1 MRKIRLTALRKFVLL
16 LVMVSVMTTG
26 EAATAL
32 ASVTSKASVE
42 AIGEYTQYIRMKMKS
57 PGRTAVPKHPLKTYN
72 LDRKYKKLLKK
83 VVSDKKVTSQLHLL
97 DKGFSSRKKAIKAY
111 WSLVRKYSPY
121 VDYECT
127 CYQHSDG
134 KWYLY
139 LHDSADNHAHYKNAS
154 KKKYKKAIEAYKKS
168 FKKQL
173 AVYTKRYGKLSQ
185 AEKVA
190 VVLNYVAEVLDYG
203 LGYVSY
209 RSKGMFS
216 GGDLYAAYKT
226 HYGVC
231 FDYSNL
237 FYILCKSIGIECYR
251 VAGMVQYSTLDKAGG
266 HQWNIVKING
276 RYYYVDPT
284 NDDRN
289 TTTGVDYIKHYFG
302 PRLKDLY
309 YRSEIYLVY

>member
-1 MRKIRLTALRKFVLL
+1 M
-16 LVMVSVMTTG
+16 MVFIMTTG

-32 ASVTSKASVE
+32 ASVTSKTSVE
-42 AIGEYTQYIRMKMKS
+42 AIGEYTQYIKMKMKTG
-57 PGRTAVPKHPLKTYN
+57 GRMTVPKHPLKTYN
-72 LDRKYKKLLKK
+72 LDKKYKKLLKK
-83 VVSDKKVTSQLHLL
+83 VVKDKKVTSLLHIL

-121 VDYECT
+121 VDFECT
-127 CYQHSDG
+127 CYQHSNG

-139 LHDSADNHAHYKNAS
+139 LYDNADNHAHYKNAA
-154 KKKYKKAIEAYKKS
+154 KKKYKTAIKAYKAS

-173 AVYTKRYGKLSQ
+173 EEYTKRYGKLSQ

-190 VVLNYVAEVLDYG
+190 VALNFVAEELDYG

-209 RSKGMFS
+209 KGRGMFS
-216 GGDLYAAYKT
+216 GGDLYTAYKT

-237 FYILCKSIGIECYR
+237 FYLLCKTMGIECYR

-284 NDDRN
+284 NDDKN

-302 PRLKDLY
+302 PSLKDLY
-309 YRSEIYLVY
+309 YSSEIYLVY